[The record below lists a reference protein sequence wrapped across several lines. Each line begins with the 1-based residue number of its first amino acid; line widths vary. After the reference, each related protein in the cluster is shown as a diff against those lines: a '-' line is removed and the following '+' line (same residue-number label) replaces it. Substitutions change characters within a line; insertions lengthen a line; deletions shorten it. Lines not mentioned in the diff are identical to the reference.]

1 MAAPPPGQQGVA
13 PGTGPWGQVPQGPQ
27 FAPPMAAPPPGQQG
41 PVAAPG
47 TGPWGQVPPVPQ
59 PFAPP
64 SAGQPPGTPAAGP
77 WGHPPGPQ
85 PGVVGHGR
93 PAPQR
98 SRSIVADLDVPER
111 DLNERPRRLMP
122 GSMALVVVS
131 LLVLGIAG
139 GGGYL
144 AWQRSQAPANIEP
157 TLEPETPP
165 EAVIPP
171 PAEVP
176 ETVPSP
182 VGPDSTGTTPGPTTP
197 GPTTPGPTTPGPT
210 PTTPGPKTPT
220 PTTPKSDK
228 TGKSGTTSTPKK
240 PPAEKAD
247 SSTKS
252 GSGGTKKVEKVEKVD
267 DPLSKR
273 KEQADA
279 ADPGRVLVEL
289 EYLSAIDKALK
300 AGNWAQALAYVE
312 QHDKELPGGQL
323 VDKFDER
330 RIRALCGMGRTS
342 EAQAKVTQILAKRPS
357 SKVKTA
363 LAESCK

>member
-1 MAAPPPGQQGVA
+1 M
-13 PGTGPWGQVPQGPQ
+13 
-27 FAPPMAAPPPGQQG
+27 
-41 PVAAPG
+41 
-47 TGPWGQVPPVPQ
+47 
-59 PFAPP
+59 
-64 SAGQPPGTPAAGP
+64 
-77 WGHPPGPQ
+77 
-85 PGVVGHGR
+85 
-93 PAPQR
+93 
-98 SRSIVADLDVPER
+98 ADLDVPER
-111 DLNERPRRLMP
+111 DLLERPRRLVP

-157 TLEPETPP
+157 TIEPEAPTEPV
-165 EAVIPP
+165 APP
-171 PAEVP
+171 PADGP
-176 ETVPSP
+176 ETVAPP
-182 VGPDSTGTTPGPTTP
+182 VVPEPPATTPTPGTPATTPATPTTS
-197 GPTTPGPTTPGPT
+197 TT
-210 PTTPGPKTPT
+210 PTTPTTPAPGTPKPTPT
-220 PTTPKSDK
+220 PKSGK
-228 TGKSGTTSTPKK
+228 AGKSQTPSTPKK

-247 SSTKS
+247 SGSKS
-252 GSGGTKKVEKVEKVD
+252 GSGGVKKVEPVE
-267 DPLSKR
+267 DPLAKR

-330 RIRALCGMGRTS
+330 RIRALCGMGRAS
-342 EAQAKVTQILAKRPS
+342 EAQAKAAQILAKRPS